1 MAHDQGMKLDIF
13 MEFASPPDPG
23 SGRARSGGVRTVF
36 EDGLEVVRAAD
47 RLGFDAVW
55 LAEHHFLGDY
65 CNAAAPEMLL
75 AAMAR
80 ETDRIG
86 LGFAIIPLPIHDP
99 VRVAERLATLDA
111 LSNGRVLWG
120 VGRGVALTELEA
132 FGIEPGDSRARFQD
146 NFEAL
151 LAMLET
157 GSLSRGGRAYALR
170 PTPGPNLRHGW
181 LAAVSPESFDLAA
194 RLGLGVLSGP
204 FKPWAMVKADLKRYR
219 RLAPKDPVTTS
230 GRTSFTLAVHC
241 EADHEAARARAG
253 PGLIWAY
260 RKIFEIARP
269 ILTRQIA
276 GYEQYRKFGWMV
288 PALDKVLS
296 LGVLEALGL
305 AAVGDPD
312 HIAKRLIALKRSGL
326 DRVNLTLGGGDLGPA
341 ETIAS
346 LELLAREVRPL
357 LAAEAV
363 RSARVASA

>member
-1 MAHDQGMKLDIF
+1 MAHGLGMKLDIF

-23 SGRARSGGVRTVF
+23 SGRARSGGVRAVI

-80 ETDRIG
+80 ETRRIG
-86 LGFAIIPLPIHDP
+86 LGFGIIPLPIHDP

-111 LSNGRVLWG
+111 LSGGRVLWG
-120 VGRGVALTELEA
+120 VGRGVALRELEA

-151 LAMLET
+151 LALLES
-157 GSLSRGGRAYALR
+157 GSLRRGGRTYALR

-230 GRTSFTLAVHC
+230 GRSSFTLAVQC
-241 EADHEAARARAG
+241 EADHTAARARAG

-276 GYEQYRKFGWMV
+276 GYEQYRKLGWIM

-305 AAVGDPD
+305 AAVGDPA
-312 HIAKRLIALKRSGL
+312 HVAKRLIALKRSGL
-326 DRVNLTLGGGDLGPA
+326 DRVSLALGGGDLGPA

-363 RSARVASA
+363 RSAQVATA